1 MFAHCNSTLAFANGK
16 WNVLHC
22 SYSTKSRV
30 RASKMKRCHQDR
42 AQRAKTRPTAAS
54 EPSRLRKGGLLRF
67 FCSIGAYE
75 KPSGDSRAR
84 SLCLKSP
91 SSIFGA
97 LGTPAKPNRNVP
109 RNALLCLPGLFLFRA
124 SAVAKV
130 RKTTLRAGIAV
141 VVIIIAAIVATCTS
155 SCGNLPARSLA
166 APAVAARRRAL
177 CLALGSF
184 CSGATARGAAPGIA
198 G

>member
-16 WNVLHC
+16 WDVLHC

-42 AQRAKTRPTAAS
+42 AQRASQDKADSSKRTKSVAQRGFVA
-54 EPSRLRKGGLLRF
+54 F
-67 FCSIGAYE
+67 FCSIGACE

-130 RKTTLRAGIAV
+130 RKTTLRAASLSLSSSSLPLSPPAPLPV
-141 VVIIIAAIVATCTS
+141 AISLRGA
-155 SCGNLPARSLA
+155 LPLPPLPPDA
-166 APAVAARRRAL
+166 APCALRLVPSAVAPP
-177 CLALGSF
+177 
-184 CSGATARGAAPGIA
+184 RGAPLRA
-198 G
+198 